1 MKVHPLPELREIVQS
16 PEFTGWWTEFVRAGV
31 ELGETT
37 RRAEEL
43 MGQAAVM
50 DLRAELVQR
59 TAIDTLSRA
68 SELENEA
75 ARLAVEAQELE
86 NRSMELLVNYEE
98 ARFKVSDFW
107 YRLGAAERV
116 LEDRREALEAEGERP
131 EEPTRTPRTDLRA
144 DLRARL
150 GFKDSQSKEN
160 QLKQAE
166 RAYISLREDYERE
179 SVRKGKVWVEVER
192 IWARTFELTLLMA
205 ERRSEGPRLRRE
217 SERLFKEAEDRKQRA
232 KQLRQEADAAAA
244 EHQKVVG
251 RRAVLLAQAGQ
262 RFDCVAGERFL
273 YWRQNE
279 KDRSAFALALCDDAE
294 TYNVEIT
301 SLAIY
306 SVSRQRGVGFLEL
319 ARDGMVATEEEG
331 DRRFEQYFLGP
342 RKGRTRAADQV
353 SESSACRPS
362 DGGP

>member
-1 MKVHPLPELREIVQS
+1 MKVHPLPELRETVQS

-68 SELENEA
+68 SELENDA
-75 ARLAVEAQELE
+75 ARIAVEAQELE
-86 NRSMELLVNYEE
+86 NRSMELLVDYEE
-98 ARFKVSDFW
+98 ARFKVSDYW

-131 EEPTRTPRTDLRA
+131 QEPARTPRT

-150 GFKDSQSKEN
+150 GFKDSQSKEY

-166 RAYISLREDYERE
+166 RTYISLREDYERE
-179 SVRKGKVWVEVER
+179 SIRKGKVWVEVER

-217 SERLFKEAEDRKQRA
+217 SERLFKEAEERKQRG
-232 KQLRQEADAAAA
+232 KQLRQEADAASA
-244 EHQKVVG
+244 EHQKVVS
-251 RRAVLLAQAGQ
+251 RRALLLAQAGQ

-319 ARDGMVATEEEG
+319 ARDGMVATEQEG
-331 DRRFEQYFLGP
+331 DRRFEEYFLGQ
-342 RKGRTRAADQV
+342 RKGRARAADQV
-353 SESSACRPS
+353 SEASACRPS
-362 DGGP
+362 GGGP

>member
-1 MKVHPLPELREIVQS
+1 MKVHPLPELRETVQS

-43 MGQAAVM
+43 MAQAAVM

-68 SELENEA
+68 GELENDA
-75 ARLAVEAQELE
+75 GRLAVEAQELE
-86 NRSMELLVNYEE
+86 NRSMELLVDYEE
-98 ARFKVSDFW
+98 ARFKVSDLW

-131 EEPTRTPRTDLRA
+131 EEPVRTPRPDLRT
-144 DLRARL
+144 RL
-150 GFKDSQSKEN
+150 GFKDTQSKEY

-166 RAYISLREDYERE
+166 RTYISLREDYERE
-179 SVRKGKVWVEVER
+179 SIRKGKVWVEVQR

-217 SERLFKEAEDRKQRA
+217 SERLFKEAEERKQRG

-244 EHQKVVG
+244 EHQKADD
-251 RRAVLLAQAGQ
+251 RRAALLAQAGQ

-279 KDRSAFALALCDDAE
+279 RDRSAFAVALCDDAE
-294 TYNVEIT
+294 TYNIDIK

-319 ARDGMVATEEEG
+319 ARDGVVATEQEG
-331 DRRFEQYFLGP
+331 DRRFEDYFLGP
-342 RKGRTRAADQV
+342 RKGLVRAAEPG
-353 SESSACRPS
+353 SGAAACRPS
-362 DGGP
+362 EGGP